1 MHPDW
6 NSDVWRPGDPGRPEE
21 DGSLAEPWSWVEGT
35 HLQAHRKKVRPREL
49 LGVLIAPSLFTF
61 PAIHDLAWCWRNHYD
76 AMLRRKA
83 LGNFDD
89 LLVSAALH
97 PSMLLYLSN
106 YESTKDAPNVLDNQQ
121 ACGRTGGRPQ
131 GP

>member
-1 MHPDW
+1 
-6 NSDVWRPGDPGRPEE
+6 
-21 DGSLAEPWSWVEGT
+21 
-35 HLQAHRKKVRPREL
+35 
-49 LGVLIAPSLFTF
+49 VLIAPSLFTF

-106 YESTKDAPNVLDNQQ
+106 CESTKDAPNVLDNQQ
-121 ACGRTGGRPQ
+121 AGGRAGGRPQ